1 MFRLNLF
8 KAKLVEKGV
17 STRDMAGI
25 IGCNEAT
32 LYRKM
37 NGVSD
42 FTQNEIQLIKQA
54 LSLTSAD
61 VEDIFFA

>member
-32 LYRKM
+32 LYRKRY
-37 NGVSD
+37 
-42 FTQNEIQLIKQA
+42 
-54 LSLTSAD
+54 
-61 VEDIFFA
+61 FFRLNLRIRKFRRYD